1 MLKAAKEKQ
10 QYTYKGEQVR
20 IITNFS
26 KQTLNARRAWRN
38 IFQALKENNCQ
49 PNLIYL
55 VKLTFVIEGK
65 KKTFHANKN

>member
-26 KQTLNARRAWRN
+26 KQTLNARKSWRN

-49 PNLIYL
+49 LNLVYL

-65 KKTFHANKN
+65 KKAFHTNKN